1 MKCEFNL
8 SGGQT
13 LVISANPFNEPSHSE
28 TGEEK
33 PVIIS
38 LTLCQNN
45 NKKLL
50 LNGYPGEIDGFI
62 TFLQNRVDDIREME
76 EIRKKGWM
84 EK

>member
-13 LVISANPFNEPSHSE
+13 LVISAAPFNEPSHSE

-38 LTLCQNN
+38 LTLCQNK
-45 NKKLL
+45 NKNYCLTDTLVKLTDL
-50 LNGYPGEIDGFI
+50 SHSFR
-62 TFLQNRVDDIREME
+62 TV
-76 EIRKKGWM
+76 
-84 EK
+84 